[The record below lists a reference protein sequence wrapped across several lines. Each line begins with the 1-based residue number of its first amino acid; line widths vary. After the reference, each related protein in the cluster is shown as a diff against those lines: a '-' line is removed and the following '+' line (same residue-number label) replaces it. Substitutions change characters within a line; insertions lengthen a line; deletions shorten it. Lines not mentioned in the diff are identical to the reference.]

1 MKTLLRLHECDENH
15 TYVVVTIVPLSESS
29 RVEESVG
36 MARMIGARRETLTIM
51 GPMQG
56 LIYVFLP
63 LSAVFLSLT
72 LFFFPHWFRRS
83 IAPRCMYNYL
93 CTQDFLD
100 YLVIW
105 IRFVS
110 VLHWASFS
118 RRRQILGGMLIDFVL
133 VCTSCVHIRSIK
145 EVGTTCFRVMVV
157 QGSFRA
163 SCLLSCLTNDQS
175 LVRGVNP

>member
-72 LFFFPHWFRRS
+72 LFFFRIGSDDPS
-83 IAPRCMYNYL
+83 LLGVCTTISAPRIFWTISL
-93 CTQDFLD
+93 SGF
-100 YLVIW
+100 
-105 IRFVS
+105 
-110 VLHWASFS
+110 
-118 RRRQILGGMLIDFVL
+118 
-133 VCTSCVHIRSIK
+133 
-145 EVGTTCFRVMVV
+145 
-157 QGSFRA
+157 A
-163 SCLLSCLTNDQS
+163 SCLCYIGQAS
-175 LVRGVNP
+175 LVGDKY